1 MGREWCGAGGGL
13 RPQRDRLMPSHGV
26 KVAGQEENQRL
37 KIKMQNYKVKIKK
50 VNWDCFFGRRQCDAF
65 DKSLLNLRL
74 PAFGTTEIGFVCTS
88 GVNSWVVTRGL

>member
-26 KVAGQEENQRL
+26 KVASQEENQRL

-50 VNWDCFFGRRQCDAF
+50 KLGLV
-65 DKSLLNLRL
+65 
-74 PAFGTTEIGFVCTS
+74 GFVLAEGGNAMPLISLC
-88 GVNSWVVTRGL
+88 